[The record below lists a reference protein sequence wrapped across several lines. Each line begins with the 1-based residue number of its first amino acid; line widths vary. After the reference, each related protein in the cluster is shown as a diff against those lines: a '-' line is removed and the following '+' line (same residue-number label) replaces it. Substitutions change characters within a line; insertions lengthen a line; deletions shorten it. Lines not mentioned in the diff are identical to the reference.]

1 MSVALAVTGIATVGI
16 GIFPD
21 LFIRAAGWSLSIA
34 QPLQLTSLFH

>member
-1 MSVALAVTGIATVGI
+1 VGI
-16 GIFPD
+16 GLFPD